1 MAFLDIMSCG
11 LGAIVLVFML
21 VKKNAGP
28 PTPKP
33 LQLEAELS
41 RLEQVQHDLNQDRQ
55 TAAARQRTVD
65 TRIQALSAEL
75 ARLQAEAERSQ
86 ITAQTTRDR
95 IASLEQAIRQT
106 ADAKTADPID
116 IPQAGEEQYLIGL
129 KVAGRKIGL
138 LIDSSASM
146 TDETLIA
153 VIRRKNASDAEKQA
167 GPKWR
172 RVQAIVGWLLAR
184 LPADS
189 EVTAVTYS
197 GAVQHLGGRG
207 WKPGRTSAAIEHIL
221 RDLNAIVPSGPT
233 NLHAGID
240 ALYALQPTAVYL
252 ITDGLPTQGRARTG
266 LGRFNP
272 LSECGSLL
280 GGSRVVS
287 GACRAELFHDAI
299 RTVASSASPVNVIL
313 LPIEGDP
320 EAAYR
325 YWIWTARS
333 GGMLI
338 TPADSWP

>member
-28 PTPKP
+28 PTADPP
-33 LQLEAELS
+33 QLEAELS
-41 RLEQVQHDLNQDRQ
+41 RLEQVRHDLGQDRQ
-55 TAAARQRTVD
+55 TAAVRRRAAD

-75 ARLQAEAERSQ
+75 ARLQAEAESSQ
-86 ITAQTTRDR
+86 ITTQTTRAR

-106 ADAKTADPID
+106 ADAKTADIID
-116 IPQAGEEQYLIGL
+116 IPKAGEEQYLIGL
-129 KVAGRKIGL
+129 KVEGRKIGL

-153 VIRRKNASDAEKQA
+153 VIRRKNALDAEKQA

-172 RVQAIVGWLLAR
+172 RAKAIVGWLLAR
-184 LPADS
+184 LPAGS

-197 GAVQHLGGRG
+197 GAIQHLGGHG
-207 WKPGRTSAAIEHIL
+207 WKPSRTAVALEHIL
-221 RDLNAIVPSGPT
+221 HDLDAIVPSGPT
-233 NLHAGID
+233 NLHAGLD

-252 ITDGLPTQGRARTG
+252 ITDGLPTQGNARTG

-272 LSECGSLL
+272 LSACGSLL
-280 GGSRVVS
+280 GRSVS
-287 GACRAELFHDAI
+287 GACRASLFRYAI
-299 RTVASSASPVNVIL
+299 STVASHASPVNVIL

-320 EAAYR
+320 EAAYE
-325 YWIWTARS
+325 YWRWTALA